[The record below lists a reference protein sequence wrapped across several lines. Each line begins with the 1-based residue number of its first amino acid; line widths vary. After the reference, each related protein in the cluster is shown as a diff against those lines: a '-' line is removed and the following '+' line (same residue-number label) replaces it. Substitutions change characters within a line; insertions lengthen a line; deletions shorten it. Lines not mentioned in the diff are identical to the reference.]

1 MKKAD
6 GNEIK
11 RVSEQLVVE
20 RMPLEVNWRDA
31 YKYTYPLKGQYLN
44 ARAGTAEA
52 VANGAAVDQ
61 ARLMDS
67 VGTESATLLASSIMS
82 GLTPTSSQWF
92 QFRIPGVDQS
102 RLSYESR
109 VWLENA
115 SKTLFSMIHNS
126 SNFNVKLAKAKAGGM
141 KEDDY
146 LILRDRL
153 DKGNVTYGEL
163 SIKEKNIIKMTD
175 PQLAGITEEESKS
188 LLSKANKKLGPVY
201 RSVLVKQ
208 QVKGK

>member
-1 MKKAD
+1 MENVQSVLKSRKKEMD
-6 GNEIK
+6 KEI
-11 RVSEQLVVE
+11 
-20 RMPLEVNWRDA
+20 
-31 YKYTYPLKGQYLN
+31 
-44 ARAGTAEA
+44 
-52 VANGAAVDQ
+52 
-61 ARLMDS
+61 
-67 VGTESATLLASSIMS
+67 ESMVRKNPGMTLFGSSIDI
-82 GLTPTSSQWF
+82 GK
-92 QFRIPGVDQS
+92 V
-102 RLSYESR
+102 ESMDDELKSKQ
-109 VWLENA
+109 VLERED
-115 SKTLFSMIHNS
+115 
-126 SNFNVKLAKAKAGGM
+126 FNVKLAKAKAGGM

-208 QVKGK
+208 QVKGMWRMCRVY